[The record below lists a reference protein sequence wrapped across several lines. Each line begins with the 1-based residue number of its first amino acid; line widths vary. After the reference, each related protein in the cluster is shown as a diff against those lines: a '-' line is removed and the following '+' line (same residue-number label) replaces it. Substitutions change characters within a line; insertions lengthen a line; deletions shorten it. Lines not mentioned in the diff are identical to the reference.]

1 MAPGRTVHLIFNDG
15 LARASAHELGAMRVE
30 PVSRRQAVALA
41 LALPVL
47 APLKAFAL
55 LGIGESQ
62 PTVRE
67 VDTAAGFICQARLR
81 DQDFAVVR
89 YTGSFAN
96 GTAFDTRYTEQPL
109 TFELGSFYLPGVDEA
124 LEGACVGSKLR
135 LSWNNNS
142 PPPLSA
148 EDAPLLPAGS
158 SVVLDFEI
166 LSIKYQLFGE
176 KMRLPQ
182 QKQETID
189 YMFAPESLSLQSP
202 VDKRGHQKADQLP
215 LVKTDNPFAVA
226 PNKVS
231 LITNPGN
238 TLAPLWEGIRKEFN
252 F

>member
-1 MAPGRTVHLIFNDG
+1 MTRRRSFRRYSQALSPRARTSTRVPMLI
-15 LARASAHELGAMRVE
+15 E

-67 VDTAAGFICQARLR
+67 VGTAAGFICQARLR

-109 TFELGSFYLPGVDEA
+109 TFEVGSFYLPGVDEA

-142 PPPLSA
+142 PQPLSE

-158 SVVLDFEI
+158 SVVFDIEI

-176 KMRLPQ
+176 KMRQPQ
-182 QKQETID
+182 QKQATID
-189 YMFAPESLSLQSP
+189 YMFAPEPLSLQSP
-202 VDKRGHQKADQLP
+202 VDKRGHQKVDQLP
-215 LVKTDNPFAVA
+215 LVKTDNPFAIA

-238 TLAPLWEGIRKEFN
+238 TLAPLWQGLLKQLGF
-252 F
+252 